1 MQGTEH
7 EMLSGEKPLETML
20 ERQPRATRASAKIV
34 IVGGG
39 TAGITVAARLCRI
52 LKQPNVTI
60 IEPSDQH
67 VYQPGQTL
75 IGGGVFTRQQIVRAE
90 RDYIPRRA
98 RWVRDAVNTFAP
110 DKNQL
115 VTASGQTVDYDY
127 LVVAPGLQLN
137 FDQIAGLEG
146 HLGKAGICSIYTLDH
161 AVRTWQTLEE
171 FKGGNAIFTFP
182 GTPVKC
188 AGAPQKIMYLADE
201 VFRRRGIRQNTNITF
216 ASAGVKIFGVDA
228 YVGPLMQVADRK
240 QIERKFR
247 HNLTEVRPDK
257 KEAVFTVTQE
267 KNENGQTML
276 ETSQVVL
283 PYDLLHVVPPMSAPT
298 FVQQSPLAHAEGPDK
313 GWLKVDRQTL
323 QHPDYA
329 NVFGIGDVIGVPST
343 KTGAAVRKQAP
354 VVVQNLLATIDGKDP
369 ATSFAQ
375 YTGYTSCP
383 LITGYGK
390 LILAEFDYSGS
401 PVPSFPWDSTK
412 ERYSGWLLKV
422 YALPAL
428 YWHGMLRGR
437 A

>member
-1 MQGTEH
+1 MQEAGH
-7 EMLSGEKPLETML
+7 EALPGEKPGEITV
-20 ERQPRATRASAKIV
+20 ERQPQATRANARIV

-39 TAGITVAARLCRI
+39 SAGITVAARLCRT
-52 LKQPNVTI
+52 LEHPNVTI
-60 IEPSDQH
+60 IEPSEQH

-75 IGGGVFTRQQIVRAE
+75 IGGGVFTRAQIVREE
-90 RDYIPRRA
+90 RAYIPARA
-98 RWVRDAVNTFAP
+98 QWVRDSVVSFAP
-110 DKNQL
+110 DKNQV
-115 VTASGQTVDYDY
+115 VTAGGKNIGYDY
-127 LVVAPGLQLN
+127 LIVAPGLQLN
-137 FDQIAGLEG
+137 FNQIAGLEG
-146 HLGKAGICSIYTLDH
+146 HLGKAGICSIYTLDQ

-182 GTPVKC
+182 NTPIKC
-188 AGAPQKIMYLADE
+188 AGAPQKIMYMADE
-201 VFRRRGIRQNTNITF
+201 VFQRRGVRQNAHITF
-216 ASAGVKIFGVDA
+216 ASAGVKIFGIDA
-228 YVGPLMQVADRK
+228 YVEPLMRVADRK

-247 HNLTEVRPDK
+247 HNLIEVRPEK
-257 KEAVFTVTQE
+257 KEAVFAVTQE
-267 KNENGQTML
+267 KSENGQTIL

-298 FVQQSPLAHAEGPDK
+298 FIQQSPLVHTEGPDK
-313 GWLKVDRQTL
+313 GWLKVDRNTL
-323 QHPDYA
+323 QHLDYP
-329 NVFGIGDVIGVPST
+329 NVFGIGDVIGVAST

-354 VVVQNLLATIDGKDP
+354 VVVQNLLATLDGKDP
-369 ATSFAQ
+369 ATNFAK

-390 LILAEFDYSGS
+390 LILAEFDYSGK

-412 ERYSGWLLKV
+412 ERYSGWLIKV